1 MFKSKPNNAISQ
13 RLNRST
19 LPNNEAICDLQART
33 IGNLERQYAAGE
45 ISEREYRQRYGVYA
59 QQIREMGR

>member
-1 MFKSKPNNAISQ
+1 MFKSSRNDAISK

-19 LPNNEAICDLQART
+19 LPHNEAICDYQART

-45 ISEREYRQRYGVYA
+45 VSEKEYRQRYGDYA
-59 QQIREMGR
+59 AQIRKLGR